1 MIKKVVYKIFK
12 SDLEKIHQEIRI
24 RANMDNVD
32 KVYEAEIS
40 NDSDEESDDEL
51 FTLNK
56 GGKLNIYNDDYN
68 KHYTLYLFLQRLR
81 VLICTRLII

>member
-40 NDSDEESDDEL
+40 NDSDEESD
-51 FTLNK
+51 F
-56 GGKLNIYNDDYN
+56 
-68 KHYTLYLFLQRLR
+68 
-81 VLICTRLII
+81 